1 MISDNVIFQNLM
13 VRFIQ
18 KLSLSLSKF
27 QSFPTAKFLTSAGIN
42 QNNGIIMKT
51 GNLSVNTQD
60 ILPIIKKFLYTD
72 HEIFLRELISN
83 ATDAIKKLQ
92 VLALKGEYE
101 DEVGRPL
108 IEIKIDK
115 KAKTLSVID
124 NGIGMT
130 EDEIEK
136 YINQIA
142 FSSAEEF
149 MKKYEQSN
157 DKNLIIG
164 HFGLG
169 FYSAF
174 MVADKVEIVT
184 KSYQKDAKAVK
195 WECSGDTNY
204 KISDSKK
211 KDKGTEIKLHIAEDS
226 TEFLEE
232 FKIEELLKKYC
243 SFMPI
248 EIVFGK
254 EKVKEKTGETD
265 KDGKEIEKEVEKEK
279 IINNTRPLWTKAPQE
294 LTDEDYKS
302 FYQEL
307 YPFSQ
312 PPLFWIHLNVDYP
325 FNLTGVLYFP
335 KVSSNFELQKNK
347 IRLFS
352 NQVYVTD
359 NVEAIVP
366 EFLTLLHGVIDSPDI
381 PLNVSRSALQADSNV
396 KKISSYIIRKV
407 SDKLQ
412 ELFNKDR
419 EEFQKK
425 WDDIDIFVKY
435 GMLTEEKFYEKAVSF
450 FLLKD
455 INDKYYTFEE
465 YKDLVKINQEDKDK
479 NIVWLFATDKD
490 EQFHYIEQAT
500 KREYNV
506 LMLNEVLD
514 AHFINQIEQ
523 KNEKVRVKRVDAGA
537 IDELISKEN
546 KRESVLSKEAQEKV
560 QEIFKSIIGD
570 DKHVVKTEPLSPD
583 DPAVIITEDEW
594 FRRMNDMA
602 KTGSG
607 MYGLGSMP
615 PMYSIIVNTNH
626 SLTNKLSGIENTDD
640 ANKLARQL
648 YDLARLS
655 KNILKGKEL
664 SDFIER
670 SMQMI

>member
-1 MISDNVIFQNLM
+1 M
-13 VRFIQ
+13 
-18 KLSLSLSKF
+18 
-27 QSFPTAKFLTSAGIN
+27 
-42 QNNGIIMKT
+42 MKKGT
-51 GNLSVNTQD
+51 LSVNTQD
-60 ILPIIKKFLYTD
+60 IFPIIKKFLYTD

-92 VLALKGEYE
+92 VLASKGELQE
-101 DEVGRPL
+101 ELGRLKIEVKL
-108 IEIKIDK
+108 DK

-130 EDEIEK
+130 EEEIEK

-149 MKKYEQSN
+149 LKKYEQSN

-174 MVADKVEIVT
+174 MVADKVEIIT
-184 KSYQKDAKAVK
+184 KSYLPDSQAIK
-195 WECSGDTNY
+195 WECSGNTEF
-204 KISDSKK
+204 KITESKK
-211 KDKGTEIKLHIAEDS
+211 KERGTEVKLHIADDS
-226 TEFLEE
+226 AEFLEE
-232 FKIEELLKKYC
+232 YRINELLKKYC
-243 SFMPI
+243 QFMPVEI
-248 EIVFGK
+248 EFGS
-254 EKVKEKTGETD
+254 EKTTEKTGITD
-265 KDGKEIEKEVEKEK
+265 KDGKEIEKEVEKPK
-279 IINNTRPLWTKAPQE
+279 IINNTKPLWTRPPQE

-302 FYQEL
+302 FYEEL

-325 FNLTGVLYFP
+325 FHLTGILYFP
-335 KVSSNFELQKNK
+335 KVTSNFELQKNK
-347 IRLFS
+347 IKLFS

-359 NVEAIVP
+359 SVDQIVP

-435 GMLTEEKFYEKAVSF
+435 GMLTEDKFYEKAVSF

-455 INDKYYTFEE
+455 VDDKYYTFEE
-465 YKDLVKINQEDKDK
+465 YKELVRHTQEDKDK
-479 NIVWLFATDKD
+479 NIVWLYTTDKE
-490 EQFHYIEQAT
+490 EQMPYIEQAR

-506 LMLNEVLD
+506 LFTNEILD
-514 AHFINQIEQ
+514 AHFFNLIEQ
-523 KNEKVRVKRVDAGA
+523 KFEKTKIKRVDAGA
-537 IDELISKEN
+537 LDELIDKGD
-546 KRESVLSKEAQEKV
+546 KRESVLSKEKQDKL
-560 QEIFKSIIGD
+560 QEIFKSLAGEEKNI
-570 DKHVVKTEPLSPD
+570 VKVEALSPD
-583 DPAVIITEDEW
+583 DQPVIITEDEF

-602 KTGSG
+602 KTGAGFYG
-607 MYGLGSMP
+607 MGAMP
-615 PMYSIIVNTNH
+615 PMYNIVINSNH
-626 SLTNKLSGIENTDD
+626 PLTSKI
-640 ANKLARQL
+640 ANMEEKEQQQQLARQL

-655 KNILKGKEL
+655 KNILKGKDL
-664 SDFIER
+664 TDFIER
-670 SMQMI
+670 SLEIIK

>member
-1 MISDNVIFQNLM
+1 
-13 VRFIQ
+13 
-18 KLSLSLSKF
+18 
-27 QSFPTAKFLTSAGIN
+27 
-42 QNNGIIMKT
+42 MKKGT
-51 GNLSVNTQD
+51 LSVNTQD
-60 ILPIIKKFLYTD
+60 IFPIIKKFLYTD

-92 VLALKGEYE
+92 VLASKGELQE
-101 DEVGRPL
+101 ELGRLKIEVKL
-108 IEIKIDK
+108 DK

-130 EDEIEK
+130 EEEIEK

-149 MKKYEQSN
+149 LKKYEQSN

-174 MVADKVEIVT
+174 MVADKVEIIT
-184 KSYQKDAKAVK
+184 KSYLPDSQAIK
-195 WECSGDTNY
+195 WECSGNTEF
-204 KISDSKK
+204 KITESKK
-211 KDKGTEIKLHIAEDS
+211 KERGTEVKLHIADDS
-226 TEFLEE
+226 AEFLEE
-232 FKIEELLKKYC
+232 YRINELLKKYC
-243 SFMPI
+243 QFMPVEI
-248 EIVFGK
+248 EFGS
-254 EKVKEKTGETD
+254 EKTTEKTGITD
-265 KDGKEIEKEVEKEK
+265 KDGKEIEKEVEKPK
-279 IINNTRPLWTKAPQE
+279 IINNTKPLWTRPPQE

-302 FYQEL
+302 FYEEL

-325 FNLTGVLYFP
+325 FHLTGILYFP
-335 KVSSNFELQKNK
+335 KVTSNFELQKNK
-347 IRLFS
+347 IKLFS

-359 NVEAIVP
+359 SVDQIVP

-435 GMLTEEKFYEKAVSF
+435 GMLTEDKFYEKAVSF

-455 INDKYYTFEE
+455 VDDKYYTFEE
-465 YKDLVKINQEDKDK
+465 YKEIVRHTQEDKDK
-479 NIVWLFATDKD
+479 NIVWLYTTDKE
-490 EQFHYIEQAT
+490 EQMPYIEQAR

-506 LMLNEVLD
+506 LFTNEILD
-514 AHFINQIEQ
+514 AHFFNLIEQ
-523 KNEKVRVKRVDAGA
+523 KFEKTKIKRVDAGA
-537 IDELISKEN
+537 LDELIDKGD
-546 KRESVLSKEAQEKV
+546 KRESVLSKEKQDKL
-560 QEIFKSIIGD
+560 QEIFKSLAGEEKNI
-570 DKHVVKTEPLSPD
+570 VKVEALSPD
-583 DPAVIITEDEW
+583 DQPVIITEDEF

-602 KTGSG
+602 KTGAGFYG
-607 MYGLGSMP
+607 MGAMS
-615 PMYSIIVNTNH
+615 PMYNIVINSNH
-626 SLTNKLSGIENTDD
+626 PLTSKI
-640 ANKLARQL
+640 ANMEEKKQQQQLARQL

-655 KNILKGKEL
+655 KNILKGKDL
-664 SDFIER
+664 TDFIER
-670 SMQMI
+670 SLEIIK

>member
-1 MISDNVIFQNLM
+1 
-13 VRFIQ
+13 
-18 KLSLSLSKF
+18 
-27 QSFPTAKFLTSAGIN
+27 
-42 QNNGIIMKT
+42 MKT

-92 VLALKGEYE
+92 VLASKGEFE
-101 DEVGRPL
+101 DEIGKPQ
-108 IEIKIDK
+108 IEVKIDK
-115 KAKTLSVID
+115 KAKTISVID

-149 MKKYEQSN
+149 LKKYEQTN

-169 FYSAF
+169 FYSSF
-174 MVADKVEIVT
+174 MVADKVEIIT
-184 KSYQKDAKAVK
+184 KSYQKGAKAVK
-195 WECSGDTNY
+195 WECTGDTNY
-204 KISDSKK
+204 KITDSKK
-211 KDKGTEIKLHIAEDS
+211 KERGTEIKLHISEDS
-226 TEFLEE
+226 AEFLDD
-232 FKIEELLKKYC
+232 FKLDELLKKYC
-243 SFMPI
+243 SFMPV
-248 EIVFGK
+248 EIIFGT
-254 EKVKEKTGETD
+254 EKVNEKTGETD
-265 KDGKEIEKEVEKEK
+265 NDGKQLEKGVEKPK
-279 IINNTRPLWTKAPQE
+279 VVNNTKPLWTKAPQD

-359 NVEAIVP
+359 SVEAIVP

-419 EEFQKK
+419 EEFQNK

-435 GMLTEEKFYEKAVSF
+435 GMLTEDKFYEKAVSF

-455 INDKYYTFEE
+455 INDKYHTFDE
-465 YKDLVKINQEDKDK
+465 YKELVKINQEDKDK
-479 NIVWLFATDKD
+479 NIVWLFTTDKD
-490 EQFHYIEQAT
+490 EQFHYIELAR

-506 LMLNEVLD
+506 LLLNEVLD

-523 KNEKVRVKRVDAGA
+523 KNEKVRVKRIDAGSL
-537 IDELISKEN
+537 DELINKDE
-546 KRESVLSKEAQEKV
+546 KRESVLSKENQDKL
-560 QEIFKSIIGD
+560 QEIFKGIIGD
-570 DKHVVKTEPLSPD
+570 EKHVVKTEPLSPD

-607 MYGLGSMP
+607 MYGMGAMP
-615 PMYSIIVNTNH
+615 PMYSIVVNTNH
-626 SLTNKLSGIENTDD
+626 NLVNRLAMNESKEENETM
-640 ANKLARQL
+640 ARQL

-655 KNILKGKEL
+655 KNILRGKEL

-670 SMQMI
+670 SLKMI

>member
-1 MISDNVIFQNLM
+1 
-13 VRFIQ
+13 
-18 KLSLSLSKF
+18 
-27 QSFPTAKFLTSAGIN
+27 
-42 QNNGIIMKT
+42 MKKGT
-51 GNLSVNTQD
+51 LSVNTQD
-60 ILPIIKKFLYTD
+60 IFPIIKKFLYTD

-92 VLALKGEYE
+92 VLASKGELQE
-101 DEVGRPL
+101 ELGRLKIEVKL
-108 IEIKIDK
+108 DK

-130 EDEIEK
+130 EEEIEK

-149 MKKYEQSN
+149 LKKYEQSN

-174 MVADKVEIVT
+174 MVADKVEIIT
-184 KSYQKDAKAVK
+184 KSYLPDSQAIK
-195 WECSGDTNY
+195 WECSGNTEF
-204 KISDSKK
+204 KITESKK
-211 KDKGTEIKLHIAEDS
+211 KERGTEVKLHIADDS
-226 TEFLEE
+226 AEFLEE
-232 FKIEELLKKYC
+232 YRINELLKKYC
-243 SFMPI
+243 QFMPVEI
-248 EIVFGK
+248 EFGS
-254 EKVKEKTGETD
+254 EKTTEKTGITD
-265 KDGKEIEKEVEKEK
+265 KDGKEIEKEVEKPK
-279 IINNTRPLWTKAPQE
+279 IINNTKPLWTRPPQE

-302 FYQEL
+302 FYEEL

-325 FNLTGVLYFP
+325 FHLTGILYFP
-335 KVSSNFELQKNK
+335 KVTSNFELQKNK
-347 IRLFS
+347 IKLFS

-359 NVEAIVP
+359 SVDQIVP

-435 GMLTEEKFYEKAVSF
+435 GMLTEDKFYEKAVSF

-455 INDKYYTFEE
+455 VDDKYYTFEE
-465 YKDLVKINQEDKDK
+465 YKELVRHTQEDKDK
-479 NIVWLFATDKD
+479 NIVWLYTTDKE
-490 EQFHYIEQAT
+490 EQMPYIEQAR

-506 LMLNEVLD
+506 LFTNEILD
-514 AHFINQIEQ
+514 AHFFNLIEQ
-523 KNEKVRVKRVDAGA
+523 KFEKTKIKRVDAGA
-537 IDELISKEN
+537 LDELIDKGD
-546 KRESVLSKEAQEKV
+546 KRESVLSKEKQDKL
-560 QEIFKSIIGD
+560 QEIFKSLAGEEKNI
-570 DKHVVKTEPLSPD
+570 VKVEALSPD
-583 DPAVIITEDEW
+583 DQPVIITEDEF

-602 KTGSG
+602 KTGAGFYG
-607 MYGLGSMP
+607 MGAMP
-615 PMYSIIVNTNH
+615 PMYNIVINSNH
-626 SLTNKLSGIENTDD
+626 PLTSKI
-640 ANKLARQL
+640 ANMEEKEQQQQLARQL

-655 KNILKGKEL
+655 KNILKGKDL
-664 SDFIER
+664 TDFIER
-670 SMQMI
+670 SLEIIK

>member
-1 MISDNVIFQNLM
+1 
-13 VRFIQ
+13 
-18 KLSLSLSKF
+18 
-27 QSFPTAKFLTSAGIN
+27 
-42 QNNGIIMKT
+42 MKKGT
-51 GNLSVNTQD
+51 LSVNTQD
-60 ILPIIKKFLYTD
+60 IFPIIKKFLYTD

-92 VLALKGEYE
+92 VLASKGELQE
-101 DEVGRPL
+101 ELGRLKIEVKL
-108 IEIKIDK
+108 DK

-130 EDEIEK
+130 EEEIEK

-149 MKKYEQSN
+149 LKKYEQSN

-174 MVADKVEIVT
+174 MVADKVEIIT
-184 KSYQKDAKAVK
+184 KSYIPGSQAIK
-195 WECSGDTNY
+195 WECSGNTEF
-204 KISDSKK
+204 KITESKK
-211 KDKGTEIKLHIAEDS
+211 KERGTEVKLHIADDS
-226 TEFLEE
+226 AEFLEE
-232 FKIEELLKKYC
+232 YRINELLKKYC
-243 SFMPI
+243 QFMPVEI
-248 EIVFGK
+248 EFGS
-254 EKVKEKTGETD
+254 EKTTEKTGITD
-265 KDGKEIEKEVEKEK
+265 KDGKEIEKEVEKPK
-279 IINNTRPLWTKAPQE
+279 IINNTKPLWTRPPQE

-302 FYQEL
+302 FYEEL

-325 FNLTGVLYFP
+325 FHLTGILYFP
-335 KVSSNFELQKNK
+335 KVTSNFELQKNK
-347 IRLFS
+347 IKLFS

-359 NVEAIVP
+359 SVDQIVP

-435 GMLTEEKFYEKAVSF
+435 GMLTEDKFYEKAVSF

-455 INDKYYTFEE
+455 VDDKYYTFEE
-465 YKDLVKINQEDKDK
+465 YKELVRHTQEDKDK
-479 NIVWLFATDKD
+479 NIVWLYTTDKE
-490 EQFHYIEQAT
+490 EQMPYIEQAR

-506 LMLNEVLD
+506 LFTNEILD
-514 AHFINQIEQ
+514 AHFFNLIEQ
-523 KNEKVRVKRVDAGA
+523 KFEKTKIKRVDAGA
-537 IDELISKEN
+537 LDELIDKGD
-546 KRESVLSKEAQEKV
+546 KRESVLSKEKQDKL
-560 QEIFKSIIGD
+560 QEIFKSLAGEEKNI
-570 DKHVVKTEPLSPD
+570 VKVEALSPD
-583 DPAVIITEDEW
+583 DQPVIITEDEF

-602 KTGSG
+602 KTGAGFYG
-607 MYGLGSMP
+607 MGAMP
-615 PMYSIIVNTNH
+615 PMYNIVINSNH
-626 SLTNKLSGIENTDD
+626 PLTSKI
-640 ANKLARQL
+640 ANMEEKEQQQQLARQL

-655 KNILKGKEL
+655 KNILKGKDL
-664 SDFIER
+664 TDFIER
-670 SMQMI
+670 SLEIIK